1 MLGDGENVPD
11 DVLNDV
17 IDGVVGEKP
26 LMNFFLIERYALL
39 SVSVRLYVRPDS
51 RTVSRT
57 LEQVTLGMVCMILAM
72 LHLFMMTINEFK
84 HT

>member
-26 LMNFFLIERYALL
+26 LMNFFLIERYAL
-39 SVSVRLYVRPDS
+39 
-51 RTVSRT
+51 
-57 LEQVTLGMVCMILAM
+57 
-72 LHLFMMTINEFK
+72 
-84 HT
+84 